1 MRYRID
7 FVVRFERI
15 VDARDDATARR
26 IADEIAQTDSSGG
39 CHWNTIER
47 LEVETVETVDD

>member
-15 VDARDDATARR
+15 VDARDDAMARR
-26 IADEIAQTDSSGG
+26 IADEIAQTDGSGA

-47 LEVETVETVDD
+47 LKIETVDD